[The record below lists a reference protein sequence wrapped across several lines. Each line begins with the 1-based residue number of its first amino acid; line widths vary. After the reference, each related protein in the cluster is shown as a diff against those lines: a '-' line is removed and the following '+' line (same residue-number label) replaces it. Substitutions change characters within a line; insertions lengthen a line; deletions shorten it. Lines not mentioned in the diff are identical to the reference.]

1 MSTWYNKLSAIV
13 LASLLA
19 ACAPQGVREESI
31 SSPARLNVELG
42 KAYIHEGDYKQAMT
56 KLQRAVAQSPNYPEA
71 HGTLAILHWR
81 LGELD
86 QAERAFREA
95 ISLDPKEPQF
105 HNNYGV
111 FLCER
116 GRYEAAEEQFMQA
129 LANPLY
135 ETPEHAYTNAGL
147 CALRAGNRDRAETHF
162 RAALQRNPKFAP
174 ALLRMG
180 EISYDKELYLQ
191 SRAYLQR
198 YGEVAPPTAESLW
211 LGVRAERKLGDRDA
225 AASYALRLRSRF
237 PDSEQTRALLESNKH
252 GQ

>member
-1 MSTWYNKLSAIV
+1 MSVYSRFGV
-13 LASLLA
+13 LTLALALA
-19 ACAPQGVREESI
+19 ACAPQVREESI

-56 KLQRAVAQSPNYPEA
+56 KLQRAVEQSPNYPDA
-71 HGTLAILHWR
+71 HGALAILYWR
-81 LGELD
+81 LGEYD

-95 ISLDPKEPQF
+95 ISLDPKDPQF

-116 GRYEAAEEQFMQA
+116 ERFQPAEEQFMEA

-147 CALRAGNRDRAETHF
+147 CALRSKNLERAETHF

-180 EISYDKELYLQ
+180 EISYDNEQYLQ
-191 SRAYLQR
+191 ARAYMQR
-198 YGEVAPPTAESLW
+198 YNEVAPPTAESLW
-211 LGVRAERKLGDRDA
+211 LGVRTERKLGDRDT

-237 PDSEQTRALLESNKH
+237 PDSEQTRALLESNR
-252 GQ
+252 Q

>member
-1 MSTWYNKLSAIV
+1 MSMLQRLGA
-13 LASLLA
+13 LLLA
-19 ACAPQGVREESI
+19 VTVVACAPQGVREESI

-56 KLQRAVAQSPNYPEA
+56 KLERAIEQSPNYPDA

-81 LGELD
+81 LGEYD
-86 QAERAFREA
+86 KAERAFREA
-95 ISLDPKEPQF
+95 ISLNPEDPQF

-116 GRYEAAEEQFMQA
+116 KRFPQAEEQFMQA
-129 LANPLY
+129 LTNPLY

-147 CALRAGNRDRAETHF
+147 CALRSGNLERAETHF

-180 EISYDKELYLQ
+180 EISFEQQHYLQ
-191 SRAYLQR
+191 ARGYLQR
-198 YGEVAPPTAESLW
+198 YNEVAQPTADSLW
-211 LGVRAERKLGDRDA
+211 LGVRTERKLGDRDA
-225 AASYALRLRSRF
+225 ASSYALRLRAQF
-237 PDSEQTRALLESNKH
+237 PDSEQTRALLESDVP
-252 GQ
+252 